1 MSFKE
6 KIKNAM
12 WNFFTGLTITL
23 LCGMAIY
30 LLTMM
35 VKAVTSVLDLV
46 TPSGMLTTLFVGSLV
61 ILMCVKVGK
70 AFRK

>member
-6 KIKNAM
+6 KIKNTM